1 VTARTPGARVGE
13 YTLVERLAV
22 GGMSEVFLAT
32 QPGGARVVL
41 KLLSEQQL
49 QDAVLRDLL
58 RNEAALAHAA
68 AHPNVVRV
76 LEQGESAHEPY
87 IALEY
92 VDGVDLWRLQRA
104 LHQTQRRMEAPLACH
119 VVRELL
125 AGVSHIHS
133 LHGPGGGALVHRDVS
148 PSNVFLSR
156 DGDVKLGD
164 FGIALPTRG
173 PLPPIGGPPTHPT
186 PPGAVAAVRI
196 NRGKAGYMAPEQLMG
211 QPTDPRVDL
220 FAAGVVL
227 AEVLTGRPLFAGLPG
242 PALPALLAQRERAVE
257 ALGEVLADHPPSL
270 VSVVMR
276 ALARTPAERFQSAQE
291 FRVALSP
298 HAGDVSEARPLLA
311 ALVHWART
319 TAQRASSG
327 SFPAVSP
334 PRSDEGLA
342 AVTTQ
347 SHGAADTTREVLDVY
362 YELLD
367 DDGAVRGRHT
377 LARLVELALAD
388 SLGPHD
394 PVRTPDGRVVRAS
407 ELSELAP
414 VLPQR
419 TAPSNEQSGAV
430 ADWADV
436 LSGCSYLHALGRLV
450 FAEETGMLVAEAAP
464 ARRVLYLHRGRPTHI
479 APSATQD
486 NFGDFLVQ
494 QGLLNPGELDMA
506 LAIAP
511 RLGGDLSEALVHL
524 ELIDGPNL
532 ARVSARFAR
541 ERLLDT
547 FRWRRGTLRFFRG
560 VDPSPGAFALEDDA
574 FDMLH
579 AGAMLL
585 DNPQD
590 HFSAQLDRRVGIA
603 ASVRGL
609 HRLGLSAVGHDL
621 LALAD
626 GMLTLARLVQRVAHD
641 RRAPPG
647 DVLRE
652 LYFLLEVGVLELR
665 A

>member
-1 VTARTPGARVGE
+1 
-13 YTLVERLAV
+13 
-22 GGMSEVFLAT
+22 
-32 QPGGARVVL
+32 
-41 KLLSEQQL
+41 
-49 QDAVLRDLL
+49 
-58 RNEAALAHAA
+58 
-68 AHPNVVRV
+68 
-76 LEQGESAHEPY
+76 
-87 IALEY
+87 
-92 VDGVDLWRLQRA
+92 
-104 LHQTQRRMEAPLACH
+104 
-119 VVRELL
+119 
-125 AGVSHIHS
+125 
-133 LHGPGGGALVHRDVS
+133 
-148 PSNVFLSR
+148 
-156 DGDVKLGD
+156 
-164 FGIALPTRG
+164 
-173 PLPPIGGPPTHPT
+173 
-186 PPGAVAAVRI
+186 
-196 NRGKAGYMAPEQLMG
+196 
-211 QPTDPRVDL
+211 
-220 FAAGVVL
+220 
-227 AEVLTGRPLFAGLPG
+227 
-242 PALPALLAQRERAVE
+242 
-257 ALGEVLADHPPSL
+257 
-270 VSVVMR
+270 
-276 ALARTPAERFQSAQE
+276 
-291 FRVALSP
+291 
-298 HAGDVSEARPLLA
+298 
-311 ALVHWART
+311 
-319 TAQRASSG
+319 
-327 SFPAVSP
+327 
-334 PRSDEGLA
+334 
-342 AVTTQ
+342 
-347 SHGAADTTREVLDVY
+347 
-362 YELLD
+362 
-367 DDGAVRGRHT
+367 
-377 LARLVELALAD
+377 
-388 SLGPHD
+388 
-394 PVRTPDGRVVRAS
+394 
-407 ELSELAP
+407 
-414 VLPQR
+414 
-419 TAPSNEQSGAV
+419 
-430 ADWADV
+430 
-436 LSGCSYLHALGRLV
+436 
-450 FAEETGMLVAEAAP
+450 MLVAEAAP